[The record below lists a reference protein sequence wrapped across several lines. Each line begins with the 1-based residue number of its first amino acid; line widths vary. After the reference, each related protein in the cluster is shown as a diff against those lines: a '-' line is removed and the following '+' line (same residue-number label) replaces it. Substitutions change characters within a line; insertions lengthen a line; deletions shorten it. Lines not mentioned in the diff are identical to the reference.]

1 MTVNSVRGSFLRW
14 LGGTPDDDVLR
25 WLYRGLI
32 AATLAVVALDYAD
45 LEAAVAEKTA
55 TLPSTETPTANPL
68 PQAPR
73 DGTRRKPAP
82 LRQTDARLR
91 DKMTFD
97 LAADGRLLATGTIM
111 PGTAQAFVNEIEK
124 RGSYIK
130 SVVLA
135 SPGGSV
141 RDALAMGRLIRDKKY
156 VTEVEADRY
165 CASSCPLVFAGG
177 IERKAGANAAI
188 GVHQVSA
195 VTNDNFT
202 GADGMENAQQISALC
217 QKYLRDMGI
226 DLEVW
231 VHAMETPRDELYYFK
246 RDELLALKLATQS
259 SIRNARQ

>member
-1 MTVNSVRGSFLRW
+1 MGRV
-14 LGGTPDDDVLR
+14 
-25 WLYRGLI
+25 
-32 AATLAVVALDYAD
+32 
-45 LEAAVAEKTA
+45 
-55 TLPSTETPTANPL
+55 
-68 PQAPR
+68 
-73 DGTRRKPAP
+73 GTRS
-82 LRQTDARLR
+82 LRQTGARLR

-97 LAADGRLLATGTIM
+97 LAADGRLLATGTIV

-141 RDALAMGRLIRDKKY
+141 RDTLAMGRLIRDKKY

-195 VTNDNFT
+195 ATNDNFT
-202 GADGMENAQQISALC
+202 GADRDGDCSA
-217 QKYLRDMGI
+217 DFGVMP
-226 DLEVW
+226 EVP
-231 VHAMETPRDELYYFK
+231 A
-246 RDELLALKLATQS
+246 
-259 SIRNARQ
+259 